1 MLQGFRDTT
10 KATNDPAHWK
20 SAHHASEI
28 SAFRLALPLEVLRMV
43 KSTIVPTMSTTND
56 ESTRDTFI
64 GSPWVW
70 QKKLLFHYVGQD
82 TVLAER
88 MNFVETCK
96 QKPHESIAEFEARC
110 KYHGSKCEY
119 NKMVDPGQ
127 ALIRDRFVTGI
138 NDKLRAEL
146 LRHRKDDGTVVSLT
160 EVVNKAR
167 AWEAANN
174 TNTRV
179 MEAQNTDEQVNYTS
193 TKWKQQLKKEQLC
206 DRKEVHNEQ
215 TCPAGR
221 SGVYCRNCYGANHF
235 AIVCRSPKDRF
246 KRQWMAK
253 TQRDRQDNSQIIALD
268 NSSDIEE
275 EEQLSYYVSLWKVNM
290 N

>member
-1 MLQGFRDTT
+1 MLLTWCQESVLSMSKSKPPKLDLGSCEDKKEAVELWLDQFNDWCVPQGFRDTT
-10 KATNDPAHWK
+10 KATNDPGHWK

-28 SAFRLALPLEVLRMV
+28 SAFRLALPLDVLRMV
-43 KSTIVPTMSTTND
+43 KSILYRKCLQQMTKV
-56 ESTRDTFI
+56 TRDMFI
-64 GSPWVW
+64 GSPWAW
-70 QKKLLFHYVGQD
+70 QKKLLFHYMGQD

-88 MNFVETCK
+88 MNFFETRK

-119 NKMVDPGQ
+119 NKMVEQ
-127 ALIRDRFVTGI
+127 ELILDRFVTAI
-138 NDKLRAEL
+138 HNDKLRTEL

-193 TKWKQQLKKEQLC
+193 TK
-206 DRKEVHNEQ
+206 
-215 TCPAGR
+215 
-221 SGVYCRNCYGANHF
+221 
-235 AIVCRSPKDRF
+235 
-246 KRQWMAK
+246 
-253 TQRDRQDNSQIIALD
+253 
-268 NSSDIEE
+268 
-275 EEQLSYYVSLWKVNM
+275 
-290 N
+290 